1 MLCVVFQV
9 SRQAYYQWLRKQRD
23 LTLRDQQE
31 ISLCK
36 SITTIYT
43 QHRMVYGSRK
53 VHCKLRE
60 HGVRVG
66 RNRVARIMQEQ
77 GLFGIRKP
85 RKFKNASHSTP
96 SAMLKNELNRQFY
109 PTKPNAVWLTDFTQM
124 RVKGGSD
131 LFLAVVLDM
140 FSRCV
145 VGWAVHPT
153 RTGVALHAIQAAIAL
168 RAPKPGV
175 LLHSDRGSEYTS
187 LDMQLYMQ
195 KCGIKRSFSRIGN
208 CWDNA
213 PIESF
218 FRHCK
223 AELRSMQHVQFDL
236 AQTRIADYIENF
248 YNRERVHSAINYRTP
263 IQCENDWQQ
272 T

>member
-1 MLCVVFQV
+1 
-9 SRQAYYQWLRKQRD
+9 
-23 LTLRDQQE
+23 
-31 ISLCK
+31 
-36 SITTIYT
+36 
-43 QHRMVYGSRK
+43 
-53 VHCKLRE
+53 
-60 HGVRVG
+60 
-66 RNRVARIMQEQ
+66 
-77 GLFGIRKP
+77 
-85 RKFKNASHSTP
+85 
-96 SAMLKNELNRQFY
+96 MLKNELNRQFY
-109 PTKPNAVWLTDFTQM
+109 PTKPNTVWLTDFTQM

-140 FSRCV
+140 FSRRV

-153 RTGVALHAIQAAIAL
+153 RTGVALHAIQAAVAL
-168 RAPKPGV
+168 RVPKSGV

-223 AELRSMQHVQFDL
+223 AELRSMQHVPFDL
-236 AQTRIADYIENF
+236 ARARIADYIENF

>member
-1 MLCVVFQV
+1 MFLV
-9 SRQAYYQWLRKQRD
+9 SRQAYYQWLRKQRE

-53 VHCKLRE
+53 VHCTLRE

-96 SAMLKNELNRQFY
+96 SEMLKNVLNRQFY
-109 PTKPNAVWLTDFTQM
+109 PTKPNTVWLTDFTQM

-140 FSRCV
+140 FSRSV

-153 RTGVALHAIQAAIAL
+153 RTGVALHAIQAAVAL
-168 RAPKPGV
+168 RMPKPGV
-175 LLHSDRGSEYTS
+175 LLHSDRGSECTS
-187 LDMQLYMQ
+187 LEMQLDMQ
-195 KCGIKRSFSRIGN
+195 KCGIKQSFSRIGN

-223 AELRSMQHVQFDL
+223 AELRSMQHVPFDL
-236 AQTRIADYIENF
+236 ARTRVADYIENF

-263 IQCENDWQQ
+263 IQCENDWQL